1 MMEVRGRALK
11 SIQKFVQKEF
21 GQEGF
26 DRWLSAVSVDAYTVY
41 SLPIDAGEWFP
52 LKKLLIDPTAN
63 IAQLFYKWDL
73 KKASWEM
80 GRYSADFGLKG
91 PFRLF
96 FKVGSTKYLFH
107 KASEFL
113 PMFYK
118 PSTIE
123 VAEYRDGLINLH
135 ITRFP
140 EIDKTTEYRIGG
152 WAERVMEINGCKNVN
167 VEITKSL
174 TTFDAYTEFQIT
186 WDAT

>member
-11 SIQKFVQKEF
+11 SIQNFVRKEF

-26 DRWLSAVSVDAYTVY
+26 DRWLDTIPVEAYTVY
-41 SLPIDAGEWFP
+41 SLSIDANEWFP
-52 LKKLLIDPTAN
+52 LKKLLIEPTAN
-63 IAQLFYKWDL
+63 IAQLFYEWDL

-96 FKVGSTKYLFH
+96 FKVGSTKFLIH
-107 KASEFL
+107 KSSEIL
-113 PMFYK
+113 PMYYR
-118 PSTIE
+118 PSEME
-123 VAEYRDGLINLH
+123 VAQYREGLIRLH

-140 EIDKTTEYRIGG
+140 EIDKTTEYRICG
-152 WAERVMEINGCKNVN
+152 WTQRAMEINGRKNVE

-174 TTFDAYTEFQIT
+174 TTFDPCTEFRIT
-186 WDAT
+186 WETA